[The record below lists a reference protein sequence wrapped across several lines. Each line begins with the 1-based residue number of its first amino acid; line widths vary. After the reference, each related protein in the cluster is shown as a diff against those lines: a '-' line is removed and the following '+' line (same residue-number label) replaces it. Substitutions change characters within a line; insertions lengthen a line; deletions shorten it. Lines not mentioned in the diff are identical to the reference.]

1 MGPWNKFVKKKKKY
15 HLSNKCLCLETKN
28 VSHSASY
35 SSLISLSTLVDKNF
49 NLIRLKESL
58 FILSSIPFIIVSS
71 LDTASSC
78 EVLEIFVASM
88 SIWNKVVRI

>member
-1 MGPWNKFVKKKKKY
+1 MWQRFETNLLEKND

-35 SSLISLSTLVDKNF
+35 SSLISLSTFVDKNF

-58 FILSSIPFIIVSS
+58 FILSSIPFIMVSNR
-71 LDTASSC
+71 DKDKSC
-78 EVLEIFVASM
+78 EVLEILVASM
-88 SIWNKVVRI
+88 SI